1 MKQPFRETHN
11 MFTQNLH
18 ARFSIWVISRPKSQ
32 LGHAWNQGMEFKM
45 SNFHYSCASMIKK
58 YPHWPLILHVK
69 YKQQQ
74 WFILQN
80 HQASF

>member
-18 ARFSIWVISRPKSQ
+18 ARFSIWVIRRPKSQ

-69 YKQQQ
+69 YK
-74 WFILQN
+74 
-80 HQASF
+80 